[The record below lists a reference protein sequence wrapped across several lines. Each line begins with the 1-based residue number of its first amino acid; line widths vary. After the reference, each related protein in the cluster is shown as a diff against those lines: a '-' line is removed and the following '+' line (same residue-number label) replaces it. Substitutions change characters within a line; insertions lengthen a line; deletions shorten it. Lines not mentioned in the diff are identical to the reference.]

1 MSGIRTLG
9 YIVVQGPIEEWAS
22 FATDVLGAQVA
33 RRTADE
39 LRLRTDE
46 RSWRVAIESG
56 PPAGPGSLVA
66 LGFEVESAGALNELA
81 ESLTAYGID
90 VRVDD
95 ELARHR
101 QVRSLIVFSDG
112 DGHQLEAYYGQ
123 EIDHSPFVSPRG
135 VDFVTGDL
143 GVGHAFLFSG
153 APDKVVEFFT
163 QRLGFRLS
171 DTIDL
176 GIAEGVFLHCNPRHH
191 SIAVAEIPGIP
202 VGLGHLML
210 EVGSLE
216 AVGLALD
223 VATERGDQIQMSI
236 GKHTND
242 HVTSFY
248 VTSPS
253 GFQVEYGWN
262 GLLIDDSEWTV
273 GHHMAPSIWGH
284 KFEAPFVDTDAE
296 AEAEA
301 TADATA

>member
-1 MSGIRTLG
+1 MSGIRALG
-9 YIVVQGPIEEWAS
+9 YIVVQGPVEEWTS

-33 RRTADE
+33 RHTADE
-39 LRLRTDE
+39 VRLRTDE
-46 RSWRVAIESG
+46 RSWRIAIESG
-56 PPAGPGSLVA
+56 PAAGPGSLVA
-66 LGFEVESAGALNELA
+66 LGFEVESAGALSELA
-81 ESLTAYGID
+81 DSLTACGID

-101 QVRSLIVFSDG
+101 QVRSLIAFSDN
-112 DGHQLEAYYGQ
+112 DGHPLEAYYGQ
-123 EIDHSPFVSPRG
+123 EIDHNPFVSPRG

-153 APDKVVEFFT
+153 AQDKVVEFFT

-176 GIAEGVFLHCNPRHH
+176 GVAEGVFLHCNPRHH
-191 SIAVAEIPGIP
+191 SVAVAEIPDIP
-202 VGLGHLML
+202 VGFGHLML

-223 VATERGDQIQMSI
+223 IATERGDQIQMSM

-248 VTSPS
+248 VTTPS
-253 GFQVEYGWN
+253 GFQIEYGWN
-262 GLLIDDSEWTV
+262 GLLIDDTEWTV
-273 GHHMAPSIWGH
+273 GHHVASSIWGH
-284 KFEAPFVDTDAE
+284 KFNAPFVDVDVDV
-296 AEAEA
+296 
-301 TADATA
+301 DAT

>member
-1 MSGIRTLG
+1 MSGIRALG
-9 YIVVQGPIEEWAS
+9 YIVVQGPVEEWMS

-39 LRLRTDE
+39 VRLRTDE
-46 RSWRVAIESG
+46 RSWRIAIESG
-56 PPAGPGSLVA
+56 PAAGPGSLVA
-66 LGFEVESAGALNELA
+66 LGFEVESAGALGELA
-81 ESLTAYGID
+81 ESLTGQGID

-101 QVRSLIVFSDG
+101 QVRSLLVFSDG

-123 EIDHSPFVSPRG
+123 EIDHNPFVSPRG

-176 GIAEGVFLHCNPRHH
+176 GVAEGVFLHCNPRHH
-191 SIAVAEIPGIP
+191 SVAVAEIPGIP

-223 VATERGDQIQMSI
+223 IATERGDQIQMSM
-236 GKHTND
+236 GQHTND
-242 HVTSFY
+242 RMTSFY
-248 VTSPS
+248 VTTPS

-262 GLLIDDSEWTV
+262 GLLIDDTEWTV
-273 GHHMAPSIWGH
+273 GHHVASSIWGH
-284 KFEAPFVDTDAE
+284 KFNAPFVD
-296 AEAEA
+296 
-301 TADATA
+301 ADVDVDVEVNV

>member
-1 MSGIRTLG
+1 MSGIRALG
-9 YIVVQGPIEEWAS
+9 YIVVQGPVEEWTS

-39 LRLRTDE
+39 VRLRTDD
-46 RSWRVAIESG
+46 RSWRIAIESG
-56 PPAGPGSLVA
+56 PAAGPGSLVA
-66 LGFEVESAGALNELA
+66 LGFEVESAGALSELT
-81 ESLTAYGID
+81 ESLTGQGID

-123 EIDHSPFVSPRG
+123 EIDHNPFVSPRG

-153 APDKVVEFFT
+153 AQDKVVEFFT

-191 SIAVAEIPGIP
+191 SVAVAEIPGIP

-223 VATERGDQIQMSI
+223 IATERGDQIQMSM
-236 GKHTND
+236 GQHTND
-242 HVTSFY
+242 RMTSFY
-248 VTSPS
+248 VTTPS
-253 GFQVEYGWN
+253 GFQIEYGWN
-262 GLLIDDSEWTV
+262 GLLIDDNEWTV
-273 GHHMAPSIWGH
+273 GHHVAPSSWGH
-284 KFEAPFVDTDAE
+284 KFNAPFVD
-296 AEAEA
+296 AEA
-301 TADATA
+301 TA

>member
-9 YIVVQGPIEEWAS
+9 YIVVQGPVEEWAS

-46 RSWRVAIESG
+46 RSWRIAIESG

-81 ESLTAYGID
+81 ESLTANGID

-95 ELARHR
+95 EVARHR
-101 QVRSLIVFSDG
+101 QVRGLLAFSDG
-112 DGHQLEAYYGQ
+112 DGHQLEAYYGH
-123 EIDHSPFVSPRG
+123 EIDQSPFVSPRG

-143 GVGHAFLFSG
+143 GLGHAFLFSG
-153 APDKVVEFFT
+153 AQDKTVEFFT

-176 GIAEGVFLHCNPRHH
+176 GVAEGVFLHCNPRHH
-191 SIAVAEIPGIP
+191 SVAVAEIPDVP
-202 VGLGHLML
+202 VGFGHLML

-296 AEAEA
+296 AEA

>member
-112 DGHQLEAYYGQ
+112 DGHQLEAYYGH

-223 VATERGDQIQMSI
+223 IATERGDQIQMSI

-296 AEAEA
+296 AEA

>member
-1 MSGIRTLG
+1 MSGIRALG
-9 YIVVQGPIEEWAS
+9 YIVVQGPVEEWTS

-33 RRTADE
+33 RRSADE
-39 LRLRTDE
+39 VRLRTDE

-81 ESLTAYGID
+81 ESLTANGID
-90 VRVDD
+90 VHVDD

-112 DGHQLEAYYGQ
+112 DGHQLEAYYGH
-123 EIDHSPFVSPRG
+123 EIDHTPFVSPRG

-143 GVGHAFLFSG
+143 GVGHAFLFSA

-176 GIAEGVFLHCNPRHH
+176 GVAEGVFLHCNPRHH
-191 SIAVAEIPGIP
+191 SVAVAEIPGIP

-223 VATERGDQIQMSI
+223 IATERGDQIQMSI

-253 GFQVEYGWN
+253 GFQVEYGWD

-273 GHHMAPSIWGH
+273 GHHVASSIWGH
-284 KFEAPFVDTDAE
+284 VFNAPFVDAD
-296 AEAEA
+296 
-301 TADATA
+301 ADATA

>member
-81 ESLTAYGID
+81 ESLTANGID

-123 EIDHSPFVSPRG
+123 EIDQSPFVSPRG

-284 KFEAPFVDTDAE
+284 KFKAPFVDTDAE
-296 AEAEA
+296 AEA

>member
-9 YIVVQGPIEEWAS
+9 YIVVQGPVEEWAS

-81 ESLTAYGID
+81 ESLTANGID

-101 QVRSLIVFSDG
+101 QVRGLLAFSDG

-253 GFQVEYGWN
+253 GFQVEYGWD

-273 GHHMAPSIWGH
+273 GHHVASSIWGH
-284 KFEAPFVDTDAE
+284 VFNAPFVDADAD

>member
-46 RSWRVAIESG
+46 RSWRIAIESG

-81 ESLTAYGID
+81 ESLTANGID

-253 GFQVEYGWN
+253 GFQVEYGWD

-273 GHHMAPSIWGH
+273 GHHVASSIWGH
-284 KFEAPFVDTDAE
+284 VFNAPFVDADV
-296 AEAEA
+296 
-301 TADATA
+301 DATA